1 MKTVSFIVCHFHTL
15 KIGSLQSPV
24 CDWIPMLS
32 IHGLLVSVVGA
43 FIYQV
48 DMTLYNMKL
57 WIPDN
62 VSIHL
67 DFNITLY
74 TKYEHSLD
82 IIKDWAILTYTYIQ
96 ILNSVE
102 YIQTWL

>member
-1 MKTVSFIVCHFHTL
+1 
-15 KIGSLQSPV
+15 
-24 CDWIPMLS
+24 MLS

-48 DMTLYNMKL
+48 DIWHCTI

-102 YIQTWL
+102 YIQTWQ

>member
-48 DMTLYNMKL
+48 DMTLYNM
-57 WIPDN
+57 N

-102 YIQTWL
+102 YIQTWQ